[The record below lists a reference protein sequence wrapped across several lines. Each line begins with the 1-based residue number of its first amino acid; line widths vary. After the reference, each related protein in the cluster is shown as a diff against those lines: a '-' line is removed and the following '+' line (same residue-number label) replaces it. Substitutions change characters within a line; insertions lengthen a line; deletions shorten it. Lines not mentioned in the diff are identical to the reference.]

1 MNSTLAYLRSRR
13 SWLVENLSVWGADSE
28 AEFYLAASDT
38 VGGSVR
44 VGFWPVYLGG
54 QLQVISFSS
63 LKDNRGNY
71 LPSRIK
77 RPVVIVIARG
87 RRTAFVKSVNGE
99 ESFAVARCDSDTAP
113 VAVDLLVF
121 ETGL

>member
-1 MNSTLAYLRSRR
+1 MHFTDAIFRICSRR
-13 SWLVENLSVWGADSE
+13 LS
-28 AEFYLAASDT
+28 
-38 VGGSVR
+38 
-44 VGFWPVYLGG
+44 
-54 QLQVISFSS
+54 
-63 LKDNRGNY
+63 
-71 LPSRIK
+71 PSAVTRIK